1 MGAIAAWLG
10 VQPVIG
16 ASRVGRRGAAQTLA
30 AWRVL
35 VETLEGGGNVVI
47 AADGPL
53 GPGRRARPGAVRL
66 ARTGGVP
73 LLPCAMSARRGFEL
87 STWDHLFVPLPF
99 STIYLVVGEP
109 LVANSLTPLTLAL
122 EEAQRAVDVAA
133 GRTHDAIKA

>member
-1 MGAIAAWLG
+1 
-10 VQPVIG
+10 
-16 ASRVGRRGAAQTLA
+16 
-30 AWRVL
+30 
-35 VETLEGGGNVVI
+35 
-47 AADGPL
+47 
-53 GPGRRARPGAVRL
+53 
-66 ARTGGVP
+66 
-73 LLPCAMSARRGFEL
+73 MSARRGFEL